1 MKPFSSL
8 IGTECILIYP
18 SRSAAGPPPSK
29 EVLLSALSALIARD
43 WPVTDEQEITAL
55 VLKREATLSTQLSP
69 HLAVPH
75 AIIPGAEESRIAVAV
90 LHEGVDWE
98 SDGGGAVRLVVMLV
112 GGEADHLKRLSELA
126 GLLKDERL
134 LSELVEADTPDQFIA
149 LLKEHEESLPRPLY
163 YGQNDLSAKVFAEAL
178 RLKESVAAARLIL
191 HADAVG
197 DGRYIGELI
206 KERDVLVVSGGG
218 ASFDQEFIER
228 HRPVIIPIRGVR
240 RSAHVQ
246 FTLLYLLGKGVIGED
261 DLIVNVY
268 GRPGS
273 GFLDSIRIS
282 HLKRELD
289 LPFAPGKDS
298 FPQDLD
304 LAVFTRVLQLATEL
318 ALEGREGKPVGT
330 LFVVGDYE
338 GVTPYT
344 RQMIVNPFY
353 GYQKS
358 ERNILDPGMEET
370 IKEYARIDGAFI
382 IGGDGTI
389 ESAGTFLSGQ
399 PTAAEMQSGLG
410 ARHAAAQGISAVSSC
425 LAVAISESTRR
436 VTVFQAGRR
445 VMEL

>member
-8 IGTECILIYP
+8 IVKERILIYH
-18 SRSAAGPPPSK
+18 SRSAEEPHPSK
-29 EVLLSALSALIARD
+29 KTLLSALCALIARD
-43 WPVTDEQEITAL
+43 WPLTDEQQIAAL
-55 VLKREATLSTQLSP
+55 VMKRESTLSTQLAP
-69 HLAVPH
+69 LLAVPH
-75 AIIPGAEESRIAVAV
+75 AIIPGAGESRIAVAV

-98 SDGGGAVRLVVMLV
+98 SDGDGAVRLVVMLA
-112 GGEADHLKRLSELA
+112 GGEQDHLKRLSELA
-126 GLLKDERL
+126 GLLKDDQL
-134 LSELVEADTPDQFIA
+134 LAKLVEADTAEQFIA
-149 LLKEHEESLPRPLY
+149 LLKGHEESLPRRLY
-163 YGQNDLSAKVFAEAL
+163 YGQNDLSAEVFAEAL

-191 HADAVG
+191 HADAIG
-197 DGRYIGELI
+197 DGRYIEELI
-206 KERDVLVVSGGG
+206 GGRDVLVVSGGG
-218 ASFDQEFIER
+218 AGFDRDFIER
-228 HRPVIIPIRGVR
+228 HKPVIMPIRGVR

-246 FTLLYLLGKGVIGED
+246 FTLLYLLGKGLIGED

-289 LPFAPGKDS
+289 LPFASGSGS
-298 FPQDLD
+298 FPPDLD

-353 GYQKS
+353 GYQHS

-382 IGGDGTI
+382 IRGDGAI

>member
-8 IGTECILIYP
+8 ITQERILIYP
-18 SRSAAGPPPSK
+18 SRPQAEQPPSK
-29 EVLLSALSALIARD
+29 EALLSALSTLIARD
-43 WPVTDEQEITAL
+43 WPVTDEHEITAL
-55 VLKREATLSTQLSP
+55 VMKREATLSTQLAP
-69 HLAVPH
+69 LLAVPH
-75 AIIPGAEESRIAVAV
+75 AIIPGVQESRIAVAA
-90 LHEGVDWE
+90 LHKGVDWGSE
-98 SDGGGAVRLVVMLV
+98 AGGAVRLVVMLA
-112 GGEADHLKRLSELA
+112 GGEEDHLKRLGELA
-126 GLLKDERL
+126 SLLKDDKL
-134 LSELVEADTPDQFIA
+134 LAELVEADTPDRFIA
-149 LLKEHEESLPRPLY
+149 LLKEHEESLPRRLY
-163 YGQNDLSAKVFAEAL
+163 YGQRDLSAELFAEAL

-191 HADAVG
+191 HADALG
-197 DGRYIGELI
+197 DGGYIGELI
-206 KERDVLVVSGGG
+206 GAKDVLVVSGGG
-218 ASFDQEFIER
+218 VGFDQEFIER
-228 HRPVIIPIRGVR
+228 YTPVIMPIRGVR

-246 FTLLYLLGKGVIGED
+246 FTLLYLLGKGLIGED

-289 LPFAPGKDS
+289 LPFASGSGS
-298 FPQDLD
+298 FPPDLD

-344 RQMIVNPFY
+344 RQMIINPFY
-353 GYQKS
+353 GYQRG

-382 IGGDGTI
+382 INGDGTI

-399 PTAAEMQSGLG
+399 PTADEMQSGLG
-410 ARHAAAQGISAVSSC
+410 ARHAAAQGISAVGSC

-445 VMEL
+445 VMEI